1 MARKYSSE
9 EVKEKLIRAVYHLAA
24 TEGLERITM
33 RKVAEGCGL
42 STPYIYQ
49 CYQDMAE
56 LMTDA
61 YLRADSQVANLMHVV
76 RQLHVPGADRRQE
89 LEQACW
95 TLWSLYWNFLMRD
108 ADRAVFCWRYYLSG
122 YFGAPVLEFLREYY
136 KDLLDFAQRVGRL
149 CGVRSPVKMQALV
162 SNIIDE
168 TATTAVKMHLGYIA
182 RDALTPRMVYQSAF
196 SLLFH
201 LLGIDVWQAE
211 GLEDR
216 PLRGLEI
223 DEKTL
228 QKGT

>member
-1 MARKYSSE
+1 M
-9 EVKEKLIRAVYHLAA
+9 
-24 TEGLERITM
+24 
-33 RKVAEGCGL
+33 
-42 STPYIYQ
+42 
-49 CYQDMAE
+49 
-56 LMTDA
+56 
-61 YLRADSQVANLMHVV
+61 
-76 RQLHVPGADRRQE
+76 
-89 LEQACW
+89 
-95 TLWSLYWNFLMRD
+95 
-108 ADRAVFCWRYYLSG
+108 
-122 YFGAPVLEFLREYY
+122 LEFRREYY